1 MNTNINI
8 LMLDYE
14 NAFENINIHTMYTC
28 IRSHDVESIDY
39 LNRRKTT
46 GRYND
51 TVTIKHIGFY
61 EIGVQFKIDNRLDF
75 SDYQDIPRICVYV
88 DSTLT
93 IHVQGYREYYDD
105 PEITQ
110 LRHSPLP
117 EDYKEYLHS
126 LSLLLYYMYV
136 HEHVKYRN
144 A

>member
-1 MNTNINI
+1 
-8 LMLDYE
+8 MLDYE
-14 NAFENINIHTMYTC
+14 NAFKKVNIYSMYTC
-28 IRSHDVESIDY
+28 TRSHDDELNDY
-39 LNRRKTT
+39 LNRRTTT
-46 GRYND
+46 GKYND
-51 TVTIKHIGFY
+51 TIIIKHIGLH
-61 EIGVQFKIDNRLDF
+61 EIGIQFNIDNRLDF
-75 SDYQDIPRICVYV
+75 SNYKDIPRICVYV

-136 HEHVKYRN
+136 HEHVKDRN